1 MEKGLLGFSDILI
14 SVFRNF
20 RAQAADPTLP
30 SHLPWNGSPF
40 KTPPHFSIFA
50 MGTKYPELAELAR
63 KASAF
68 RSSSVIIENAGSL
81 SRRYSLLFGRT
92 EV

>member
-30 SHLPWNGSPF
+30 SHLPWDGSPF
-40 KTPPHFSIFA
+40 KLPPHVPIF
-50 MGTKYPELAELAR
+50 AR
-63 KASAF
+63 KAPAF